1 MSARLN
7 QQESFRA
14 YLQLK
19 GYSIA
24 TTKRYVQDAQ
34 NFKRWTEKENVEIEQ
49 VSYSDVLH
57 YIQSKQN
64 GVKQSTISRM
74 VNSLKHYYN
83 HLILINL
90 AVENPTTQI
99 AIKGIKRKKLY
110 DILSKEELENLYH
123 NFEQSAES
131 KPKENTITDLVKR
144 RNKVILGLMIYQGLN
159 ASELSRL
166 TEKDLKLRAGEINI
180 SGSRKSN
187 ARELKLKSHQVMD
200 MMEYTLNTRKE
211 ILAITEKE
219 TDHLFISMGTSSYF
233 RSIIN
238 KLMQKLNKQSRK
250 ITSLQQ
256 IRASVITHWL
266 KRYNLRE
273 VQYMAGHRYVSSTES
288 YLVNDLDGLQ
298 EDISKFHPIG

>member
-1 MSARLN
+1 MSTRLN

-19 GYSIA
+19 GYSIS
-24 TTKRYVQDAQ
+24 TIKRYIKDVET
-34 NFKRWTEKENVEIEQ
+34 FKKWAERENVEIEQ
-49 VSYSDVLH
+49 VNYSDVLH
-57 YIQSKQN
+57 YIQNK
-64 GVKQSTISRM
+64 GKEIKQSTISKI

-83 HLILINL
+83 HLIMMNL
-90 AVENPTTQI
+90 AVENPTIQI

-110 DILSKEELENLYH
+110 DILSKEELESLYH
-123 NFEQSAES
+123 NQSEERS
-131 KPKENTITDLVKR
+131 IKENSTADLVRK

-166 TEKDLKLRAGEINI
+166 TESDVKLRAGKIYI
-180 SGSRKSN
+180 SGSKKSN
-187 ARELKLKSHQVMD
+187 ARELPLKSHQVLD
-200 MMEYTLNTRKE
+200 MMEYTLTTRKE

-219 TDHLFISMGTSSYF
+219 TDHLFISMGTSDSF

-238 KLMQKLNKQSRK
+238 KLMQKLNKQNSK

-266 KRYNLRE
+266 KGYNLRE
-273 VQYMAGHRYVSSTES
+273 VQHMAGHRYVSSTES

-298 EDISKFHPIG
+298 EDITKFHPIG

>member
-1 MSARLN
+1 MATRLHP
-7 QQESFRA
+7 QESFRA

-19 GYSIA
+19 DYSRSTIN
-24 TTKRYVQDAQ
+24 RYVKDVET
-34 NFKRWTEKENVEIEQ
+34 FKQWAEKENIEIEQ
-49 VSYSDVLH
+49 ANYSDVLC
-57 YIQSKQN
+57 YIQNK
-64 GVKQSTISRM
+64 GKEIKQSTLSKM

-83 HLILINL
+83 HLIMMNMAI
-90 AVENPTTQI
+90 ENPTTQI
-99 AIKGIKRKKLY
+99 KIKGIKRKKLY
-110 DILSKEELENLYH
+110 DILSKEELESLYH
-123 NFEQSAES
+123 NQSEEKS
-131 KPKENTITDLVKR
+131 PKANSTADLVRK

-166 TEKDLKLRAGEINI
+166 TESDVKLRAGEIYI
-180 SGSRKSN
+180 SGSKKSN
-187 ARELKLKSHQVMD
+187 ARGLKLKSHQVLD
-200 MMEYTLNTRKE
+200 MMEYTLTTRKE
-211 ILAITEKE
+211 ILAMTSKE
-219 TDHLFISMGTSSYF
+219 TDHLFISMGTSDYF

-238 KLMQKLNKQSRK
+238 KLMQKLNRENSK

-298 EDISKFHPIG
+298 EDISKFHPIV